1 MKKTTMAGGLAA
13 ISLAALIAG
22 AATAQTPPA
31 IQQPV
36 RHARADTD
44 GDGRISQAEF
54 VQARTGRLT
63 ALDADRDG
71 ALTGQEVRAR
81 MQTRMAE
88 RLGMRFD
95 RLDADKNGAISRTEF
110 EAPRA
115 QRDDRA
121 GPRHR
126 GPGMRQR
133 MADPRAGAAPGP
145 RQTRAP
151 LVITEVETRA
161 AAAFGRLDVNHDG
174 YVTADER
181 RAARMSMR
189 EQRQERRAEQT
200 ARHAARPMSAS
211 PPAPASE

>member
-1 MKKTTMAGGLAA
+1 MKKTMMAGGLAA

-22 AATAQTPPA
+22 AATAQNAPTA
-31 IQQPV
+31 QHAA

-44 GDGRISQAEF
+44 GDNRISQAEF
-54 VQARTGRLT
+54 VQARAGRLT

-88 RLGMRFD
+88 RRGLRFD
-95 RLDADKNGAISRTEF
+95 RLDADKDGAISRTEF
-110 EAPRA
+110 ETQRA
-115 QRDDRA
+115 QRADGA

-126 GPGMRQR
+126 GPRMRQR
-133 MADPRAGAAPGP
+133 MATPPAGAAPGA
-145 RQTRAP
+145 RQARAP
-151 LVITEVETRA
+151 LLIAEVETRA
-161 AAAFGRLDVNHDG
+161 AAAFARLDANHDG

-181 RAARMSMR
+181 RAARMAMR
-189 EQRQERRAEQT
+189 ETRQERRAERM
-200 ARHAARPMSAS
+200 ARRAARPMSAS